1 MSEERVA
8 YLFDYFMHNGNLYS
22 VLLFLPIPI
31 LAFLLMRSSC
41 KEKKVLL
48 QMLFLTAAVSLGQ
61 MLGLVGRMA
70 RAGGYAYQ
78 EIIPAMIAYR
88 VVVQS
93 ILILIV
99 WLRLRK
105 RAAALILFLVLFLPG
120 IFAGIWPTF
129 AVTVGIYYLCV
140 RSLIKNKYPD
150 SGKPLLLIIL
160 TVLAMS
166 VAVEREYRQNFKIN
180 ENLGYACLAIA
191 REHFSEEL
199 YADAIP
205 YFAEALERCPQWLE
219 DMYLAEYAIALAE
232 TGDSVHAEEIMEK
245 ALEKGLNEHEEY
257 VFLLQ
262 GYLAFANG
270 EYQSASENIEDL
282 VRIYEGY
289 LTVDSDPFLEDYAFL
304 LYGQAKQRLGAC
316 TEEEAQETLRELFD
330 LEKYQRNNQ

>member
-1 MSEERVA
+1 
-8 YLFDYFMHNGNLYS
+8 
-22 VLLFLPIPI
+22 
-31 LAFLLMRSSC
+31 
-41 KEKKVLL
+41 
-48 QMLFLTAAVSLGQ
+48 
-61 MLGLVGRMA
+61 
-70 RAGGYAYQ
+70 
-78 EIIPAMIAYR
+78 MIAYR

-219 DMYLAEYAIALAE
+219 GMYLAEYAIALAE
-232 TGDSVHAEEIMEK
+232 TGEMVSIDGIGNRV
-245 ALEKGLNEHEEY
+245 
-257 VFLLQ
+257 
-262 GYLAFANG
+262 
-270 EYQSASENIEDL
+270 ASM
-282 VRIYEGY
+282 
-289 LTVDSDPFLEDYAFL
+289 
-304 LYGQAKQRLGAC
+304 LYGHQKVYLVAGRNKLTPDYDGAVWRARNVAAPGNAARLQRKTPCAASGHCHDCRSPERICRGMVVLWENMYFSEMEVVLVDEELG
-316 TEEEAQETLRELFD
+316 L
-330 LEKYQRNNQ
+330 